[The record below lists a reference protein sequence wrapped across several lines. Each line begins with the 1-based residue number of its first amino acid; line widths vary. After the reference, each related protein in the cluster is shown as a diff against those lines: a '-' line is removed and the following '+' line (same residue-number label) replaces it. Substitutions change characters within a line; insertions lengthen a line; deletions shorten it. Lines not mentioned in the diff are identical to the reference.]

1 MRDWLYR
8 IDIYRKWNIQTNT
21 NSSQVVQNLLA
32 IDTHPSLISCLE
44 ELPLSQTIH
53 SSLSSYTCSG
63 KFIVLKLLIER
74 ILQIGEYKMD
84 CPSSKAIPKIVIF
97 SQKPSI
103 LFLIESQ
110 LLSYK
115 DLQYRIL
122 HSLCL
127 YEYHND

>member
-1 MRDWLYR
+1 MKHLEYR
-8 IDIYRKWNIQTNT
+8 IDVYRKWNIQTNT
-21 NSSQVVQNLLA
+21 NSSQVIQNLLA
-32 IDTHPSLISCLE
+32 IDTHPSLITCLE
-44 ELPLSQTIH
+44 ELPLSQTIL

-97 SQKPSI
+97 TQKPSI

-127 YEYHND
+127 CEYHDD